1 MALFHLDRMR
11 ASEVYR
17 EATTIGEMVRLEEK
31 YRIRGTVGDQVTIAS
46 MKRRLPLYN
55 MMSGL
60 ADPAGLGAGG
70 AVLHPPL

>member
-31 YRIRGTVGDQVTIAS
+31 YRIRGTVGDQVTS
-46 MKRRLPLYN
+46 QWREDYDYCN

>member
-11 ASEVYR
+11 ASEVYS
-17 EATTIGEMVRLEEK
+17 EATTIGEMVKLEEK
-31 YRIRGTVGDQVTIAS
+31 YRIRGTVGDQVTIVV
-46 MKRRLPLYN
+46 MKRRLALCN
-55 MMSGL
+55 IMSGL

>member
-17 EATTIGEMVRLEEK
+17 EATTIGEMVKLEEK
-31 YRIRGTVGDQVTIAS
+31 YRIRGTVGDQVTSQWREDSAC
-46 MKRRLPLYN
+46 N